1 MSSKWLNQRA
11 AAMVASNSRRNPKSN
26 LPPPRPATIT
36 PARTMSS
43 TKQMNALLLVETYFD
58 AETAHHDYLDSDES
72 QYPRDSAP
80 PTRQAYIAAKLAVL
94 NDPAARAELES
105 IEAAS
110 SLPNPAGSAS
120 GKRKRRDSGDP
131 DPRKSR
137 RVRFAEDEERR
148 AEEDYREA
156 HLFDRSQPMFYQP
169 GRWACPDEEGWE
181 GSEDGVD
188 AQFGGDSSNET
199 GEMDEQWDLW
209 EEDEAQ
215 QEEDRLAAQMRGGD
229 VDLDFDEAENGVGN
243 DATIDLLDDIDIENL
258 SEAELYALSAA
269 VEERLEAARREVEL
283 QDEQT

>member
-1 MSSKWLNQRA
+1 
-11 AAMVASNSRRNPKSN
+11 MVASNSHRNSKIN
-26 LPPPRPATIT
+26 LPPTRPATVPPT
-36 PARTMSS
+36 RTMSS
-43 TKQMNALLLVETYFD
+43 TKQINALLLVEAYFD
-58 AETAHHDYLDSDES
+58 AETAHHAYLDSDES

-105 IEAAS
+105 IEAVS
-110 SLPNPAGSAS
+110 SLAYTAGSA
-120 GKRKRRDSGDP
+120 GEKRKRRDSGDP
-131 DPRKSR
+131 DPRKLR
-137 RVRFAEDEERR
+137 RVRFAEDEEHR

-181 GSEDGVD
+181 GSGERVD
-188 AQFGGDSSNET
+188 AQPGGDGDGGGIEGR

-209 EEDEAQ
+209 EEDEVQ
-215 QEEDRLAAQMRGGD
+215 QEEDRLAAQMRGAD
-229 VDLDFDEAENGVGN
+229 EDLNFDEAGNEVGT
-243 DATIDLLDDIDIENL
+243 DAAIDLMSDIDVENL